1 MNGVQMLGRNV
12 RGGGVDDADIS
23 GSTPLVVAMDGPSG
37 TGKSSVSRR
46 LADRLGARYLDTGAM
61 YRVATLR
68 VLRAGVEL
76 NDPAAIAVTVKDLPL
91 TIGTD
96 PSRELIELD
105 GVDVSSEIRGNA
117 VTKAVSAVSAVPEV
131 REQLVALQREI
142 AASAGRIVVEGR
154 DIGTVVLTDADA
166 KIYLT
171 ASAEARADRRNQQNI
186 AEGRGDDYEAVLA
199 DVQRR
204 DNLDSTRAV
213 SPLRP
218 AEDAVLVD
226 TSDLSMD
233 EVIDELYRVVA
244 QQISMGGGR

>member
-1 MNGVQMLGRNV
+1 MNGVEIPVEVPAM
-12 RGGGVDDADIS
+12 VD
-23 GSTPLVVAMDGPSG
+23 GTTPLVVAMDGPSG

-46 LADRLGARYLDTGAM
+46 LATRLGARYLDTGAM

-76 NDPAAIAVTVKDLPL
+76 TDTAAISAAVKELPL

-96 PSRELIELD
+96 PSREVILLD
-105 GVDVSSEIRGNA
+105 GEDVSAEIRGNA
-117 VTKAVSAVSAVPEV
+117 VTKAVSAVSAVAEV
-131 REQLVALQREI
+131 RDLLVALQREI
-142 AASAGRIVVEGR
+142 TSSAARIVVEGR
-154 DIGTVVLTDADA
+154 DIGTVVLPDADA

-171 ASAEARADRRNQQNI
+171 ASAAARAQRRNQQNI

-204 DNLDSTRAV
+204 DTLDSTRTV

-218 AEDAVLVD
+218 ADDAVLVD
-226 TSDLSMD
+226 TSELNMD
-233 EVIDELYRVVA
+233 EVIDELYRVVVR
-244 QQISMGGGR
+244 QVSTGRTGRAR

>member
-1 MNGVQMLGRNV
+1 MSGTGV
-12 RGGGVDDADIS
+12 
-23 GSTPLVVAMDGPSG
+23 LVVAMDGPSG

-46 LADRLGARYLDTGAM
+46 LATRLGARYLDTGAM

-76 NDPAAIAVTVKDLPL
+76 TDAAAIGAAVKELPL
-91 TIGTD
+91 SIGTD
-96 PSRELIELD
+96 PSREVIRLD
-105 GVDVSSEIRGNA
+105 GEDVSSEIRGDA

-131 REQLVALQREI
+131 RELLVALQREI
-142 AASAGRIVVEGR
+142 TTDAQRIVVEGR
-154 DIGTVVLTDADA
+154 DIGTVVLPDADA

-171 ASAEARADRRNQQNI
+171 ASAEARAHRRNQQNI

-204 DNLDSTRAV
+204 DNLDSTRKV

-218 AEDAVLVD
+218 ADDAVLVD
-226 TSDLSMD
+226 TSDLNMD

-244 QQISMGGGR
+244 QQISVGRTGGSQ

>member
-1 MNGVQMLGRNV
+1 
-12 RGGGVDDADIS
+12 
-23 GSTPLVVAMDGPSG
+23 MDGPSG
-37 TGKSSVSRR
+37 TGKSSVSRK
-46 LADRLGARYLDTGAM
+46 LATRLGARYLDTGAM

-68 VLRAGVEL
+68 VLRADVDL
-76 NDPAAIAVTVKDLPL
+76 DDPAAIAVAVKDLPL

-96 PSRELIELD
+96 PAREVIELD
-105 GVDVSSEIRGNA
+105 GEDVSDEIRGNA

-142 AASAGRIVVEGR
+142 AVAAGRVVVEGR
-154 DIGTVVLTDADA
+154 DIGTVVLPDADA

-171 ASAEARADRRNQQNI
+171 ASAQARAFRRNQQNI

-218 AEDAVLVD
+218 AADAVLVD
-226 TSDLSMD
+226 TSELTRD

-244 QQISMGGGR
+244 DHVSTGGGR

>member
-1 MNGVQMLGRNV
+1 
-12 RGGGVDDADIS
+12 
-23 GSTPLVVAMDGPSG
+23 MDGPSG

-46 LADRLGARYLDTGAM
+46 LATRLEARYLDTGAM

-68 VLRAGVEL
+68 VLRSGVDL
-76 NDPAAIAVTVKDLPL
+76 TDPAAIAVTVKELPL

-96 PSRELIELD
+96 PSREVILLD
-105 GVDVSSEIRGNA
+105 GEDVSNEIRGNA

-142 AASAGRIVVEGR
+142 AVSAGRIVVEGR
-154 DIGTVVLTDADA
+154 DIGTVVLTDADV

-171 ASAEARADRRNQQNI
+171 ASAEARAARRNAQNI
-186 AEGRGDDYEAVLA
+186 AEGRGDDFEAVLA

-226 TSDLSMD
+226 TSELNMD

-244 QQISMGGGR
+244 EQISAGGAQ

>member
-1 MNGVQMLGRNV
+1 MGVEIPVEAPRQL
-12 RGGGVDDADIS
+12 S
-23 GSTPLVVAMDGPSG
+23 GTSPLVVAMDGPSG

-46 LADRLGARYLDTGAM
+46 LATRLGAHYLDTGAM

-68 VLRAGVEL
+68 VLRAGIEL
-76 NDPAAIAVTVKDLPL
+76 SDAAAIGAAVKELPL
-91 TIGTD
+91 SIGTD
-96 PSRELIELD
+96 PRREVIELD
-105 GVDVSSEIRGNA
+105 GEDVSAEIRGDA
-117 VTKAVSAVSAVPEV
+117 VTKAVSAVSAVSEV
-131 REQLVALQREI
+131 RDLLVALQREI
-142 AASAGRIVVEGR
+142 ATAAQRIVVEGR

-171 ASAEARADRRNQQNI
+171 ASAEARAHRRNQQNI

-204 DNLDSTRAV
+204 DNLDSTRKV

-218 AEDAVLVD
+218 ADDAVLVD
-226 TSDLSMD
+226 TSDLNMD

-244 QQISMGGGR
+244 QQISATRTGGPQ